1 MIAMDIK
8 RDFYLNQLIERKHN
22 GLIKVIT
29 GIRRCGKS
37 YLLNHIFYQYLR
49 NSGVPDSY
57 IISFAFDSAEDLLKI
72 GEDPV
77 AILKGERNADPGK
90 FLTYIAKRT
99 TDPGEYYLLLDE
111 VQFLDAFEGV
121 LNSFLQHAGFDIYV
135 TGSNS
140 KFLSSDIITEFRGR
154 GDELHIFPLSF
165 SEFHS
170 AYDGERDD
178 AWDEYITYG
187 GLPMVLA
194 YQSHE
199 RKSAYL
205 QTLYNETYFSDIAG
219 RHRIQNRAAL
229 EALTDILASSVGSLT
244 NPEKI
249 ADTFKSNKNKISAVT
264 VDKYITYLKESFL
277 IHSARRYDVKGRKY
291 IGSPYKFYF
300 EDVGLR
306 NARLNFRQQEETHLM
321 ENIIYNELRR
331 RGYNVDVGVVE
342 IYSTAETGKQEHLR
356 TEIDFV
362 VNSGTN
368 KIYIQSA
375 FSMETEKKVDQKLR
389 PLKNTRDFFK
399 KIVVVRGGRRV
410 WTDDDGIVHMGLF
423 EFLLNEHSVL

>member
-1 MIAMDIK
+1 MDIK

-57 IISFAFDSAEDLLKI
+57 IIRFAFDSAEDLLKI

-111 VQFLDAFEGV
+111 VQLLDAFEGV

-187 GLPMVLA
+187 GLPMVLT

-264 VDKYITYLKESFL
+264 VDKYISYLKESFL
-277 IHSARRYDVKGRKY
+277 LQSVRRYDVKGRKY

-342 IYSTAETGKQEHLR
+342 IYATGKNGKQEHLR
-356 TEIDFV
+356 TEIDFI
-362 VNSGTN
+362 VNSGSN

-375 FSMETEKKVDQKLR
+375 FLMDTESKANQELR
-389 PLKNTRDFFK
+389 PLKNTKDFFK
-399 KIVVVRGGRRV
+399 
-410 WTDDDGIVHMGLF
+410 
-423 EFLLNEHSVL
+423 

>member
-1 MIAMDIK
+1 MDIK
-8 RDFYLNQLIERKHN
+8 RDFYLNQLIERKQN

-29 GIRRCGKS
+29 GMRRCGKS
-37 YLLNHIFYQYLR
+37 YLLNHIFYQHLR
-49 NSGVPDSY
+49 NSGVPEPY
-57 IISFAFDSAEDLLKI
+57 IIRFAFDSAEDLLKI
-72 GEDPV
+72 GENPV
-77 AILKGERNADPGK
+77 AILKGERNAAPGK
-90 FLTYIAKRT
+90 FLAYISQKT
-99 TDPGEYYLLLDE
+99 KDPGEYYLLLDE
-111 VQFLDAFEGV
+111 VQLLDAFEGV

-165 SEFHS
+165 SEFYS

-342 IYSTAETGKQEHLR
+342 IYATAETGKQEHLR

-375 FSMETEKKVDQKLR
+375 FSMETEKKADQELR